1 MIGIISGATQTT
13 RRGLYVNLTSAVGSG
28 LGQTKQI
35 SMLVAYQLKTPKQIT
50 LLTLL
55 FTANAR
61 WAGVERCRILHRIS
75 ITDGHVNFLGSV
87 SLRTV
92 ATMVFVT
99 V

>member
-1 MIGIISGATQTT
+1 MIGIFSRATQTT
-13 RRGLYVNLTSAVGSG
+13 QRGLYVNLTSAVGSG

-35 SMLVAYQLKTPKQIT
+35 SMLVAYQLKAPKQIT
-50 LLTLL
+50 LLMLL
-55 FTANAR
+55 FTENAR
-61 WAGVERCRILHRIS
+61 WAGVEKYRILHRIS

-92 ATMVFVT
+92 AAMVYVT